1 MYGNPC
7 TSSTDNEPLSYFPVV
22 NTTDDLMPL
31 VADSHSEQQSS
42 DDTNSPYPTTAE
54 AFKEDSTAAC
64 ATNNRPLHH
73 SSYCGG
79 SPYPPI
85 AQAFRDDANSPSTD
99 GRQSEEQSSSS
110 IN

>member
-1 MYGNPC
+1 MN
-7 TSSTDNEPLSYFPVV
+7 
-22 NTTDDLMPL
+22 TDDLMPP

-54 AFKEDSTAAC
+54 AFKEDPTTAC
-64 ATNNRPLHH
+64 TTDNRSPY
-73 SSYCGG
+73 SGG

-85 AQAFRDDANSPSTD
+85 AQAFRDDANALSTD
-99 GRQSEEQSSSS
+99 GRQSEEQYSSS